1 MKFMRNYKNSL
12 FMKFM
17 MSFTLP
23 VTIVALVFS
32 TILYMT
38 TMHIINN
45 YMLPEFEDKLNIVSK
60 EIKADISSNLVQQAD
75 TNDNKAYEELLNL
88 INKAQQNFGVENVYV
103 LSRTGS
109 EHIVALSQTDN
120 HNNSYSFDPKMHT
133 ALDNSSTQ
141 ISDIYADE
149 YGVHKSIFIPF
160 DNTDIILGLDMDA
173 SFIKHLTSLV
183 IWVSVAV
190 LVIAILL
197 SIVTAWFITRR
208 TLKPIH
214 ETLEFVQTAANGDL
228 TVEPFEL
235 KTNDEI
241 AQLTTGVF
249 KMVHD
254 LRDLIG
260 DVSLNSEQV
269 AATSVEL
276 SANVQQ
282 SSATIEEI
290 TSSVQEVAMRT
301 ETQSEAVNHMNDTVT
316 TISHDLTEI
325 SVFTKEVAQNA
336 NVATSTA
343 YAGNETIQKAVAQ
356 LAITSDKIEH
366 TAFIIQRLNDYSNEI
381 GQIVNLISAIT
392 DQTNLLALNA
402 SIEAAR
408 AGEHGKGFAV
418 VAEEVRKLADQ
429 SQNAASDI
437 QARIN
442 GVKEE
447 SLQAVEAMTIS
458 TQNLQESSVMFKE
471 AGASF
476 QEIYTDVS
484 SLSTKFDGTQQS
496 IEQLTTALSE
506 MSHTMQQ
513 VNDSIATSA
522 ANTQNVAA
530 ASEEQSASI
539 EEITHSAMNLS
550 DMADELKLSL
560 SKFNV

>member
-60 EIKADISSNLVQQAD
+60 EIKADIPSNLVQQAD

-88 INKAQQNFGVENVYV
+88 LNKAQQNFGVENVYV

-228 TVEPFEL
+228 TVAPFAL

-254 LRDLIG
+254 LRGLIG

-343 YAGNETIQKAVAQ
+343 YAGNETVQKAVAQ

>member
-60 EIKADISSNLVQQAD
+60 EIKADIPSDLVEQAD
-75 TNDNKAYEELLNL
+75 TNDNKAYEELLNI
-88 INKAQQNFGVENVYV
+88 INKAQQNFGIENVYV

-141 ISDIYADE
+141 ISDIYTDE

-254 LRDLIG
+254 LRGLIG

-276 SANVQQ
+276 SANVHQ

-325 SVFTKEVAQNA
+325 SIFTKEVAQNA

-458 TQNLQESSVMFKE
+458 TQNLHESSVMFKE

>member
-1 MKFMRNYKNSL
+1 MRNYKNSL

-60 EIKADISSNLVQQAD
+60 EIKADIPSNLVQQAD
-75 TNDNKAYEELLNL
+75 TNDNKAYEELLNI
-88 INKAQQNFGVENVYV
+88 INKAQQNVGVENVYV

-141 ISDIYADE
+141 ISDIYTDE

-254 LRDLIG
+254 LRGLIG

-269 AATSVEL
+269 ATTSVEL

-447 SLQAVEAMTIS
+447 SLQAVEAMAIS
-458 TQNLQESSVMFKE
+458 TQNLQESSVMFKA

>member
-75 TNDNKAYEELLNL
+75 TNDNKAYEELLNI
-88 INKAQQNFGVENVYV
+88 INKAQQNVGVENVYV

-141 ISDIYADE
+141 ISDIYTDE

-254 LRDLIG
+254 LRGLIG

-269 AATSVEL
+269 ASTSVEL

-458 TQNLQESSVMFKE
+458 TQNLQESSVMFKA

>member
-254 LRDLIG
+254 LRGLIG

>member
-75 TNDNKAYEELLNL
+75 TNDNKAYEELLNI
-88 INKAQQNFGVENVYV
+88 INKAQQNVGVENVYV

-141 ISDIYADE
+141 ISDIYTDE

-254 LRDLIG
+254 LRGLIG

-325 SVFTKEVAQNA
+325 SVFTKEVAQSA

-458 TQNLQESSVMFKE
+458 TQNLQESSVMFKA

>member
-1 MKFMRNYKNSL
+1 
-12 FMKFM
+12 MKFM

-75 TNDNKAYEELLNL
+75 TNDNKAYEELLNI
-88 INKAQQNFGVENVYV
+88 INKAQQNVGVENVYV

-141 ISDIYADE
+141 ISDIYTDE

-254 LRDLIG
+254 LRGLIG

-325 SVFTKEVAQNA
+325 SVFTKEVAQSA

-458 TQNLQESSVMFKE
+458 TQNLQESSVMFKA

>member
-45 YMLPEFEDKLNIVSK
+45 YMLPEFENKLNIVSK

-75 TNDNKAYEELLNL
+75 TNDNKAYEELLNI

-141 ISDIYADE
+141 ISDIYTDE

-254 LRDLIG
+254 LRGLIG

-458 TQNLQESSVMFKE
+458 TQNLQESSVMFKA

>member
-60 EIKADISSNLVQQAD
+60 EIKADISSNLVEQAD
-75 TNDNKAYEELLNL
+75 TNDNKAYEELLNI
-88 INKAQQNFGVENVYV
+88 INKAQQNFGIENVYV

-141 ISDIYADE
+141 ISDIYTDE

-254 LRDLIG
+254 LRGLIG

-276 SANVQQ
+276 SANVHQ

-325 SVFTKEVAQNA
+325 SIFTKEVAQNA

>member
-60 EIKADISSNLVQQAD
+60 EIKADIPSNLVQQAD

-88 INKAQQNFGVENVYV
+88 INKAQQNVGVENVYV

-141 ISDIYADE
+141 ISDIYTDE

-254 LRDLIG
+254 LRGLIG

>member
-60 EIKADISSNLVQQAD
+60 EIKADIPSNLVQQAD

-88 INKAQQNFGVENVYV
+88 INKAQQNVGVENVYV

-141 ISDIYADE
+141 ISDIYTDE

-269 AATSVEL
+269 ASTSVEL

-447 SLQAVEAMTIS
+447 SLQAVESMTIS

>member
-88 INKAQQNFGVENVYV
+88 INKAQQNVGVENVYV

-141 ISDIYADE
+141 ISDIYTDE

>member
-1 MKFMRNYKNSL
+1 
-12 FMKFM
+12 MKFM

-75 TNDNKAYEELLNL
+75 TNDNKAYEELLNIL
-88 INKAQQNFGVENVYV
+88 NKAQQNFGVENVYV

-228 TVEPFEL
+228 TVEPFAL

-254 LRDLIG
+254 LRGLIG

-343 YAGNETIQKAVAQ
+343 YAGNETVQKAVAQ

-447 SLQAVEAMTIS
+447 SLQAVEAMAIS

>member
-88 INKAQQNFGVENVYV
+88 INKAQQNVGVENVYV

-141 ISDIYADE
+141 ISDIYTDE

-254 LRDLIG
+254 LRGLIG

-458 TQNLQESSVMFKE
+458 TQNLQESSVMFKA

>member
-60 EIKADISSNLVQQAD
+60 EIKADISSNLVEQAD
-75 TNDNKAYEELLNL
+75 TNDNKAYEELLNI

-141 ISDIYADE
+141 ISDIYTDE

-254 LRDLIG
+254 LRGLIG

>member
-60 EIKADISSNLVQQAD
+60 EIKADIPSNLVEQAD
-75 TNDNKAYEELLNL
+75 TNDNKAYEELLNI

-141 ISDIYADE
+141 ISDIYTDE

-254 LRDLIG
+254 LRGLIG

-343 YAGNETIQKAVAQ
+343 YAGNETVQKAVAQ

-476 QEIYTDVS
+476 QEIYTEIS

>member
-88 INKAQQNFGVENVYV
+88 INKAQQNVGVENVYV

-269 AATSVEL
+269 ASTSVEL

-447 SLQAVEAMTIS
+447 SLQAVESMTIS

>member
-60 EIKADISSNLVQQAD
+60 EIKADIPSNLVQQAD
-75 TNDNKAYEELLNL
+75 TNDNKAYEELLNI
-88 INKAQQNFGVENVYV
+88 INKAQQNVGVENVYV

-269 AATSVEL
+269 ASTSVEL

-447 SLQAVEAMTIS
+447 SLQAVESMTIS

>member
-1 MKFMRNYKNSL
+1 
-12 FMKFM
+12 MKFM

-60 EIKADISSNLVQQAD
+60 EIKADIPSNLVQQAD

-88 INKAQQNFGVENVYV
+88 INKAQQNVGVENVYV

-141 ISDIYADE
+141 ISDIYTDE

>member
-60 EIKADISSNLVQQAD
+60 EIKADISSNLVEQAD
-75 TNDNKAYEELLNL
+75 TNDNKAYEELLNI
-88 INKAQQNFGVENVYV
+88 INKAQQNFGIENVYV

-141 ISDIYADE
+141 ISDIYTDE

-254 LRDLIG
+254 LRGLIG

-325 SVFTKEVAQNA
+325 SIFTKEVAQNA

>member
-1 MKFMRNYKNSL
+1 
-12 FMKFM
+12 MKFM

-60 EIKADISSNLVQQAD
+60 EIKADIPSNLVQQAD
-75 TNDNKAYEELLNL
+75 TNDNKAYEELLNI
-88 INKAQQNFGVENVYV
+88 INKAQQNVGVENVYV

-141 ISDIYADE
+141 ISDIYTDE

-269 AATSVEL
+269 ASTSVEL

-447 SLQAVEAMTIS
+447 SLQAVESMTIS

>member
-60 EIKADISSNLVQQAD
+60 EIKADIPSNLVEQAD
-75 TNDNKAYEELLNL
+75 TNDNKAYEELLNI

-141 ISDIYADE
+141 ISDIYTDE

-228 TVEPFEL
+228 TVEPFAL

-254 LRDLIG
+254 LRGLIG

-343 YAGNETIQKAVAQ
+343 YAGNETVQKAVAQ

-447 SLQAVEAMTIS
+447 SLQAVEAMAIS

>member
-1 MKFMRNYKNSL
+1 
-12 FMKFM
+12 MKFM

-60 EIKADISSNLVQQAD
+60 EIKADIPSNLVQQAD
-75 TNDNKAYEELLNL
+75 TNDNKAYEELLNI
-88 INKAQQNFGVENVYV
+88 INKAQQNVGVENVYV

-141 ISDIYADE
+141 ISDIYTDE

-254 LRDLIG
+254 LRGLIG

-269 AATSVEL
+269 ATTSVEL

-447 SLQAVEAMTIS
+447 SLQAVEAMAIS
-458 TQNLQESSVMFKE
+458 TQNLQESSVMFKA

>member
-60 EIKADISSNLVQQAD
+60 EIKADISSNLVEQAD
-75 TNDNKAYEELLNL
+75 TNDNKAYEELLNI
-88 INKAQQNFGVENVYV
+88 INKAQQNFGIENVYV

-141 ISDIYADE
+141 ISDIYTDE

-254 LRDLIG
+254 LRGLIG

-325 SVFTKEVAQNA
+325 SIFTKEVAQNA

-458 TQNLQESSVMFKE
+458 TQNLHESSVMFKE

>member
-60 EIKADISSNLVQQAD
+60 EIKADIPSNLVQQAD

-88 INKAQQNFGVENVYV
+88 INKAQQNVGVENVYV

-141 ISDIYADE
+141 ISDIYTDE

-447 SLQAVEAMTIS
+447 SLQAVESMTIS

>member
-45 YMLPEFEDKLNIVSK
+45 YMLPEFENKLNIVSK

-75 TNDNKAYEELLNL
+75 TNDNKAYEELLNI

-141 ISDIYADE
+141 ISDIYTDE

-254 LRDLIG
+254 LRGLIG

-269 AATSVEL
+269 ASTSVEL

-458 TQNLQESSVMFKE
+458 TQNLQESSVMFKA

>member
-23 VTIVALVFS
+23 VTIVALIFS

-75 TNDNKAYEELLNL
+75 TNDNKAYEDLLNL
-88 INKAQQNFGVENVYV
+88 LNKAQQNFGVENVYV

-254 LRDLIG
+254 LRGLIG
-260 DVSLNSEQV
+260 NVSLNSEQV

-290 TSSVQEVAMRT
+290 TSSVQEVAIRT

-316 TISHDLTEI
+316 TISHDLTKI
-325 SVFTKEVAQNA
+325 SIFTKEVAQNA
-336 NVATSTA
+336 NVATATA
-343 YAGNETIQKAVAQ
+343 DAGNETVQKAVAQ

-366 TAFIIQRLNDYSNEI
+366 TASIIQRLNDYSNEI

-447 SLQAVEAMTIS
+447 SLQAVEAMAIS
-458 TQNLQESSVMFKE
+458 TQNLQESSVMFKA

>member
-60 EIKADISSNLVQQAD
+60 EIKADISSNLVEQAD
-75 TNDNKAYEELLNL
+75 TNDNKAYEELLNI

-141 ISDIYADE
+141 ISDIYTDE

-228 TVEPFEL
+228 TVEPFAL

-254 LRDLIG
+254 LRSLIG

-316 TISHDLTEI
+316 AISHDLTEI

-343 YAGNETIQKAVAQ
+343 YAGNETVQKAVAQ

-447 SLQAVEAMTIS
+447 SLQAVEAMAIS
-458 TQNLQESSVMFKE
+458 TQNLQESSVMFKA

>member
-75 TNDNKAYEELLNL
+75 TNDNKAYEELLNI

-141 ISDIYADE
+141 ISDIYTDE

-254 LRDLIG
+254 LRGLIG

-269 AATSVEL
+269 ASTSVEL

-343 YAGNETIQKAVAQ
+343 YAGNETVQKAVAQ

-458 TQNLQESSVMFKE
+458 TQNLQESSVMFKA